1 MTKFDPYQR
10 WLGIPPQDQP
20 PHFYRLLGLELF
32 EEDPEIIKAAAENA
46 IAFIQQ
52 NAFGEELQQSQRL
65 LKDIEKVAAY
75 LMSPP
80 HKAKYDKKLKAK
92 LGISTPEVSAPEAPT
107 QQTSSK
113 QNPKPA
119 PPTSSQSQESPSPI
133 QVDSPSTDSSLEKS
147 KQASKLKLAGF
158 EISYLSAAA
167 GIVGIFIVA
176 ILLGMQFV
184 GNDSAQQTNIPQPS
198 PTPEPSATS
207 KSPKTEVVNKQA
219 LVAKENNPVPQKA
232 KPAPNKPDKPMPPPA
247 DEFTGQFTVRSDTLN
262 QKPGKLLED
271 VTVDLLYQPGLK
283 KEGQIPL
290 GTFKTGAN
298 GQGTLKVKLTP
309 KQQTGKFLV
318 KLTRENE
325 SWERMLNNFPNELA
339 QNLEIP
345 VQLEPEYLN
354 PAWIEQRLTEVKLN
368 DLIAEYRKVNDPAVQ
383 AVASA
388 LELSQHLLQAHP
400 ETLRDQLQLR
410 LQYHQEPK
418 LAVFQSLPD
427 EKIQI
432 RSQWPTFNR
441 AGGPL
446 IRTILDSNRG
456 IYCLAVTP
464 DGKYAITGRGDRLI
478 NIWDISTGKLS
489 RNLKGHRSS
498 LKCLAV
504 TPDGKRLVSGS
515 YDKKAIVWDI
525 ATGKAIHTLDGH
537 TDTVSALAITPDGKR
552 IVTGGY
558 DQSLKLWD
566 LETGKLLR
574 SSGLHK
580 KAISSIAISPD
591 GQTIL
596 SASYQNL
603 IVSRID
609 NGQGILELKS
619 DRAAFDNFSMSPD
632 GKFIVSSGSQP
643 QIWNLATGSP
653 ILNLEGDEG
662 FRISCLAVSPN
673 GKQVIA
679 GTHSR
684 ALLVFDIAT
693 GKLSKTF
700 LGHSHTVTQIAFLP
714 DGKHFIS
721 GSYDDTL
728 KLWSLENESPVL
740 TPQAHSREVNH
751 VVISSDGKQAVSAA
765 QGELKVWDLQKGKLQ
780 NNLKAPLHSNNWISY
795 LPDERFIISGSS
807 ASFHGWDID
816 TGAEIHDF
824 KAKNHMGDV
833 AVSPD
838 GSRGI
843 TTSEDIRTQS
853 KKLTIWDLTKR
864 KLLRTM
870 FAHKKS
876 IASLAI
882 SADGK
887 RLFSGSLNEF
897 KVWDLESGE
906 LLHTYEEPM
915 GLVRHLKLTSDGKYA
930 LTSGV
935 VDKQHAILVWDL
947 LEKKRKHTLKGHTQ
961 RVRCLAV
968 SPDGTLAVSNADDK
982 TIRLWDLIQG
992 KLLKTYAF
1000 EDKAN
1005 DIAIASDNRT
1015 LLVGCYSGRIHKLRI
1030 VMPGEATDLQ
1040 PVPPLLAAGQG
1051 APDSIAQKQ
1060 QTLSAKSLDRKVKI
1074 INSLDM
1080 HFALI
1085 PAGKF
1090 MMGSGKPAAEI
1101 ARQFDSNPSYFENE
1115 RPQHEVQIEKPFYMG
1130 MHEVTID
1137 DFKQFINM
1145 TGYKTDLERSGRGGA
1160 GWDDFSQKFKTGI
1173 ADFNWA
1179 KTGWSK
1185 SNFHPVVNVSWND
1198 AVSFCKWL
1206 SQREKAKYRLPTEA
1220 EWEYACR
1227 AGTTSLFYYGN
1238 DPEAMAPFG
1247 NIWDKTASQQ
1257 FRVNYANL
1265 KGISAEDNFAFTAPV
1280 GSFKAN
1286 PWSLYDMHGNVMEWC
1301 SDWMGDEYYK
1311 TLNGKVASDPQGPE
1325 TGSDRVL
1332 RGGCWSFFPQ
1342 HARAASRSKLAPSRS
1357 AHNVGFRV
1365 VLEIEQ

>member
-32 EEDPEIIKAAAENA
+32 EEDPEVIKAAAENA

-52 NAFGEELQQSQRL
+52 NAFGEELQKSQRL

-92 LGISTPEVSAPEAPT
+92 LGIAPPEVTAPQAPA
-107 QQTSSK
+107 QQTNY
-113 QNPKPA
+113 QPETA
-119 PPTSSQSQESPSPI
+119 TPTSPQSQETPRPGQKDTPSA
-133 QVDSPSTDSSLEKS
+133 VSSLEKA
-147 KQASKLKLAGF
+147 KQASKLTLAGF
-158 EISYLSAAA
+158 EISYPVAAV
-167 GIVGIFIVA
+167 GIVGFFAVA
-176 ILLGMQFV
+176 ILLGMQFL
-184 GNDSAQQTNIPQPS
+184 GNDSAQQTHIAQSS
-198 PTPEPSATS
+198 PTPEPSTTS
-207 KSPKTEVVNKQA
+207 QSPKTEAVNKQA
-219 LVAKENNPVPQKA
+219 LAAKEHNPVPQKA
-232 KPAPNKPDKPMPPPA
+232 KPAPVKPEKPIPPPTE
-247 DEFTGQFTVRSDTLN
+247 EFTGLFTVRSDTLN
-262 QKPGKLLED
+262 QKPGKQLED

-283 KEGQIPL
+283 KEGREKL
-290 GTFKTGAN
+290 GTFKTDTN
-298 GQGTLKVKLTP
+298 GQGSLKVKLTP
-309 KQQTGKFLV
+309 KQQTGTFLV

-325 SWERMLNNFPNELA
+325 SWERKLDHFPNELA
-339 QNLEIP
+339 QNLTIP

-388 LELSQHLLQAHP
+388 LEISQHLLQDHP

-410 LQYHQEPK
+410 LQYHQEPR

-446 IRTILDSNRG
+446 VRTILDSNRS
-456 IYCLAVTP
+456 IYCLAITP
-464 DGKYAITGRGDRLI
+464 DGKYAITGRGNRII
-478 NIWDISTGKLS
+478 NIWDISTGNLI
-489 RNLKGHRSS
+489 RNLKGHTSGVN
-498 LKCLAV
+498 CLAI

-525 ATGKAIHTLDGH
+525 ATGKALHTLEGH
-537 TDTVSALAITPDGKR
+537 SDSVSALAISPDGKQ
-552 IVTGGY
+552 IVTGGP
-558 DQSLKLWD
+558 DLSLKLWD
-566 LETGKLLR
+566 LETGELLR
-574 SSGLHK
+574 TSGLHK

-596 SASYQNL
+596 SASYHNL

-609 NGQGILELKS
+609 NGKGILALKN
-619 DRAAFDNFSMSPD
+619 DRTRFDQFSITPD
-632 GKFIVSSGSQP
+632 GKYVISGGRQP

-653 ILNLEGDEG
+653 ILNLEGNEE
-662 FRISCLAVSPN
+662 FNISCLTVSPD

-679 GTHSR
+679 GTHTR
-684 ALLVFDIAT
+684 TLLVFDIAT

-700 LGHSHTVTQIAFLP
+700 FGHSSIVTQVAFLP

-721 GSYDDTL
+721 SSGDNSL
-728 KLWSLENESPVL
+728 KLWNLEKESPVL
-740 TPQAHSREVNH
+740 TPEAHSREVNC
-751 VVISSDGKQAVSAA
+751 VVISSDGKQAVSGT
-765 QGELKVWDLQKGKLQ
+765 QSELKVWDLQKGKLQ
-780 NNLKAPLHSNNWISY
+780 NEIKESYHYNSWISY
-795 LPDERFIISGSS
+795 LPDERFIITGSF
-807 ASFHGWDID
+807 ASFHGWDVT
-816 TGAEIHDF
+816 TGAKTQEF
-824 KAKNHMGDV
+824 KAKNHSGDV

-843 TTSEDIRTQS
+843 TTSEDYRTKS
-853 KKLTIWDLTKR
+853 LKLSVWDLTKH
-864 KLLRTM
+864 KLLRSM
-870 FAHKKS
+870 FAHEKS
-876 IASLAI
+876 ITSLAI
-882 SADGK
+882 SADSK
-887 RLFSGSLNEF
+887 QLFSGSLNEF
-897 KVWDLESGE
+897 KVWNIETGE
-906 LLHTYEEPM
+906 LLHTYKEPM
-915 GLVRHLKLTSDGKYA
+915 GLVRCLELTTDGKHA

-935 VDKQHAILVWDL
+935 VKRQHSILVWDL
-947 LEKKRKHTLKGHTQ
+947 HEKKRKHILKGHTQ
-961 RVRCLAV
+961 SIRCLAV
-968 SPDGTLAVSNADDK
+968 SPDGTLAVSYADDK

-992 KLLKTYAF
+992 TLLKTYTF
-1000 EDKAN
+1000 DDKAK
-1005 DIAIASDNRT
+1005 DIAIAPDNRT

-1030 VMPGEATDLQ
+1030 VMPGEAKDLQ

-1051 APDSIAQKQ
+1051 APDSTAQKQ
-1060 QTLSAKSLDRKVKI
+1060 QALSAKSLDRKVKI

-1090 MMGSGKPAAEI
+1090 MMGSQKSAADI
-1101 ARQFDSNPSYFENE
+1101 AQQFDSNPSYFENE

-1145 TGYKTDLERSGRGGA
+1145 TGYKTELERSGRGGA
-1160 GWDDFSQKFKTGI
+1160 GWDDFSQKFRTGI

-1247 NIWDKTASQQ
+1247 NIWDETASQQ
-1257 FRVNYANL
+1257 FQVNYANL
-1265 KGISAEDNFAFTAPV
+1265 KGISAEDGFAFTAPV

-1286 PWSLYDMHGNVMEWC
+1286 SWSLYDMHGNVMEWC
-1301 SDWMGDEYYK
+1301 SDWIGDDYYADLK
-1311 TLNGKVASDPQGPE
+1311 GKVTSDPQGPE

-1342 HARAASRSKLAPSRS
+1342 HARAASRSKLAPSRF